1 MSLAFSFSL
10 TTFKEIN
17 VFLVGIVSYC
27 SVKNKRKLAITG
39 QIPTTKKTA
48 KPPLLANK
56 TFKSCSIM

>member
-17 VFLVGIVSYC
+17 VFLVGIVSYP

-39 QIPTTKKTA
+39 QIPTTKKRLNLHCWQI
-48 KPPLLANK
+48 KPPK
-56 TFKSCSIM
+56 VVQ